1 MNRNYYELTTR
12 FDARKSFYG
21 KALVEV
27 EEVEKQG
34 TVYTNKTL
42 ISYGHEVVRITA
54 SENKIRLTTSW
65 NASDTTLR
73 HVKEFLKQEVSFEV
87 GNKSKKELEE
97 YFKDKIEEE

>member
-1 MNRNYYELTTR
+1 MHRNYYELATR
-12 FDARKSFYG
+12 YDARKSFYG

-27 EEVEKQG
+27 EEVERYG
-34 TVYTNKTL
+34 TTYTNKTL

-73 HVKEFLKQEVSFEV
+73 HVKEASQKQNLQNTSKT
-87 GNKSKKELEE
+87 KSKKS
-97 YFKDKIEEE
+97 KIPQMLG

>member
-1 MNRNYYELTTR
+1 MKGNYYELATR
-12 FDARKSFYG
+12 YDARKSFYG
-21 KALVEV
+21 KALVRV
-27 EEVEKQG
+27 EEVEKYG
-34 TVYTNKTL
+34 ATYTNKTL

-87 GNKSKKELEE
+87 GNKSKKELAE

>member
-1 MNRNYYELTTR
+1 MNRNYYELATR
-12 FDARKSFYG
+12 YDARKSFYG

-27 EEVEKQG
+27 EEVEKCG
-34 TVYTNKTL
+34 TTYTNKTL

-54 SENKIRLTTSW
+54 SENKIRLTPSW

-73 HVKEFLKQEVSFEV
+73 HVKEFLKQEVSYEV
-87 GNKSKKELEE
+87 GSKSKKELED

>member
-1 MNRNYYELTTR
+1 MNRNYYELATR
-12 FDARKSFYG
+12 YDARKSFYG

-27 EEVEKQG
+27 EEVEKYG
-34 TVYTNKTL
+34 ATYTNKTL

-73 HVKEFLKQEVSFEV
+73 HVKEFLKQEVSLEV
-87 GNKSKKELEE
+87 GSKSKAELEE